1 MKTIYTIL
9 ILAFIIAGTT
19 SIMHAQGCVAVK
31 SMGCSGQS
39 SSTSLPKGQFEFV
52 SNFRQFESFRHFVGD
67 VEQKERLELHTEVRI
82 NSFSYDVGFNY
93 GVSDKFYINLTV
105 PYIDNSR
112 SSNHYTDAK
121 GVAQRFKVEAK
132 GMGDVRI
139 SGYYNILTTLA
150 NRKLS
155 IVTGLGLK
163 LPTGDDEVLDVFHAL
178 SSKKQDSTYIKPVDQ
193 AIQPGDGGWGV
204 SLEAQL
210 GYSLTSKLSTY
221 VTGYYLIQPA
231 TVSTTLYQRNLT
243 GVDPTLAY
251 LSICDQFLARVG
263 VAYSTGKWLFSLGGR
278 VEGIPSSDLV
288 GESTGRRRPGYIVDA
303 EPGIGFSNGVD
314 RINLN
319 VPIAIYRNRTKSVYD
334 LADPEGKRHGD
345 AAFADYAISL
355 GLVHTFGAPHADP
368 IPMH

>member
-1 MKTIYTIL
+1 MKKFYTIIAL
-9 ILAFIIAGTT
+9 AILFAGG
-19 SIMHAQGCVAVK
+19 SISLQAQGCVAVK

-39 SSTSLPKGQFEFV
+39 SSTSLAKGQFEFV
-52 SNFRQFESFRHFVGD
+52 TNFRHFESFRHFVGD
-67 VEQKERLELHTEVRI
+67 VEQTERLKLHTEVRI
-82 NSFSYDVGFNY
+82 NSFAYDIGFNY
-93 GVSDKFYINLTV
+93 GISDKFYINVTI
-105 PYIDNSR
+105 PYIDNDR
-112 SSNHYTDAK
+112 SSNHYTDAN

-139 SGYYNILTTLA
+139 SGYYNMQTKLA
-150 NRKLS
+150 GRNLS
-155 IVTGLGLK
+155 IVTGLGIK

-193 AIQPGDGGWGV
+193 AIQPGDGGWGISV
-204 SLEAQL
+204 EAQL
-210 GYSLTSKLSTY
+210 AYSLSSKMSAYL
-221 VTGYYLIQPA
+221 TGYYLSQPQ
-231 TVSTTLYQRNLT
+231 TQSNTLYQRNLA

-263 VAYSTGKWLFSLGGR
+263 VGYNAGKWFFTLGGR
-278 VEGIPSSDLV
+278 LEGIPSSDLI

-303 EPGIGFSNGVD
+303 EPGIGYSNGVD
-314 RINLN
+314 RININ
-319 VPIAIYRNRTKSVYD
+319 VPIALYRNRTKSVYD

-355 GLVHTFGAPHADP
+355 GLVHTFGAPHIDP